1 MTASSV
7 LACSGGKIVSTLVNL
22 GRGGSGEHG
31 RPDGRVGRATNDL
44 RCTFTSSHDPEKSS
58 NRLATPFFR
67 QHQAATPGFCPCI
80 MSSFVGKAPQVTGAG
95 TVASA
100 SARECRTCFGAHL
113 IQLHHTHTR
122 FARHTSNLSCTAYV
136 VVDKRL
142 ARQEPMAPYVPQPEQ
157 QEG

>member
-1 MTASSV
+1 MTVSSV

-58 NRLATPFFR
+58 NRLETPFFR
-67 QHQAATPGFCPCI
+67 QRQAATPGFCPC

-122 FARHTSNLSCTAYV
+122 IARPTSNLSCTAYV

-142 ARQEPMAPYVPQPEQ
+142 ARQEPMVSYVP
-157 QEG
+157 

>member
-1 MTASSV
+1 MTVSSV

-22 GRGGSGEHG
+22 GRGDSGEHG
-31 RPDGRVGRATNDL
+31 RPDGRAGRATNDL
-44 RCTFTSSHDPEKSS
+44 RCTFTSSHDPKKFS
-58 NRLATPFFR
+58 NRLATPVFR
-67 QHQAATPGFCPCI
+67 QRQAATPGFCPC

-113 IQLHHTHTR
+113 IQLDHTNTR
-122 FARHTSNLSCTAYV
+122 IARPTSNLSCTAYV

-142 ARQEPMAPYVPQPEQ
+142 ARQEPMVSYVP
-157 QEG
+157 